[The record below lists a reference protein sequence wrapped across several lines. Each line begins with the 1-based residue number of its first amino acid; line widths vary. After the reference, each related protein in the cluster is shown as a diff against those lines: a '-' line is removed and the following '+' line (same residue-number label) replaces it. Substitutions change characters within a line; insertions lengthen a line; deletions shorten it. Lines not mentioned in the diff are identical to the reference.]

1 MTATMNGRPQ
11 RKQLSDQLDR
21 LDTMIDCLSDALPQ
35 AVADATREGTRSAV
49 RDILGELLRD
59 PEILNRLR
67 EALGGPAPAPAK
79 PVQPPAPP
87 PIQRVTATAAPHAPG
102 LIARVVSGL
111 HRAAGAAVA
120 KGSQT
125 LSAIRMRLHEARLR
139 AAAAIETA
147 QTFVPVRRFAATA
160 AVVGVTVAALS
171 YVAPQGFSA
180 VVSGIGGV
188 VVTAAVQ
195 TYGWL
200 RKSARSVGLL
210 A

>member
-21 LDTMIDCLSDALPQ
+21 LDTMIDLLADGLPK

-59 PEILNRLR
+59 PEILARLR
-67 EALGGPAPAPAK
+67 EALGGAAPAK
-79 PVQPPAPP
+79 PSQPSAPP
-87 PIQRVTATAAPHAPG
+87 PTPTVTTAPHGPG
-102 LIARVVSGL
+102 LLARVGSGL
-111 HRAAGAAVA
+111 QRAAGDAVA
-120 KGSQT
+120 KGGQA
-125 LSAIRMRLHEARLR
+125 LGVIRMRLREAGLR

-160 AVVGVTVAALS
+160 AVVGVTVAVLS

-180 VVSGIGGV
+180 VVSGIGGAV
-188 VVTAAVQ
+188 VSAAVQ

>member
-21 LDTMIDCLSDALPQ
+21 LDVMIDLLADGLPK
-35 AVADATREGTRSAV
+35 AVADATREGTRAAV

-59 PEILNRLR
+59 PEILTRLR
-67 EALGGPAPAPAK
+67 EALGAAPAPAK
-79 PVQPPAPP
+79 PSQPSAPAPIP
-87 PIQRVTATAAPHAPG
+87 TVTAAPHATG
-102 LIARVVSGL
+102 LLARVGSGL
-111 HRAAGAAVA
+111 QRAAGAAVA
-120 KGSQT
+120 KGGQA
-125 LSAIRMRLHEARLR
+125 LAAIRMRLREAKLR

-160 AVVGVTVAALS
+160 AVVGVTVAAVS

-180 VVSGIGGV
+180 VVSGIGGA

>member
-1 MTATMNGRPQ
+1 MTATLNGRPQ

-21 LDTMIDCLSDALPQ
+21 LDTMIDLLADGLPK
-35 AVADATREGTRSAV
+35 AVADATREGTRAAV

-59 PEILNRLR
+59 PEILTRLR
-67 EALGGPAPAPAK
+67 EALGAAPAPATVK
-79 PVQPPAPP
+79 PSQPSAPP
-87 PIQRVTATAAPHAPG
+87 PTPTVTAAPHAPG
-102 LIARVVSGL
+102 LLARVGSGL
-111 HRAAGAAVA
+111 QRAAGAAVA
-120 KGSQT
+120 KGGQA
-125 LSAIRMRLHEARLR
+125 LGAIRMRLREAKLR

-160 AVVGVTVAALS
+160 AIVGVTVAAVS

-180 VVSGIGGV
+180 VVGGV
-188 VVTAAVQ
+188 GGAVVTAAVQ

>member
-1 MTATMNGRPQ
+1 MTATLNGRPQ

-21 LDTMIDCLSDALPQ
+21 LDTMIDLLADGLPK

-59 PEILNRLR
+59 PEILARLR
-67 EALGGPAPAPAK
+67 DALGGAPAPAK

-87 PIQRVTATAAPHAPG
+87 HTQRVTTTAAPDAPG
-102 LIARVVSGL
+102 LIARVGSGL
-111 HRAAGAAVA
+111 QRAAGAAVA
-120 KGSQT
+120 KGTQT
-125 LSAIRMRLHEARLR
+125 LNSLRMRLREAGLR
-139 AAAAIETA
+139 AGAAIETA
-147 QTFVPVRRFAATA
+147 RTFVPVRRFAATA
-160 AVVGVTVAALS
+160 AVVGVAVAAVS

-180 VVSGIGGV
+180 VVSGIGGA